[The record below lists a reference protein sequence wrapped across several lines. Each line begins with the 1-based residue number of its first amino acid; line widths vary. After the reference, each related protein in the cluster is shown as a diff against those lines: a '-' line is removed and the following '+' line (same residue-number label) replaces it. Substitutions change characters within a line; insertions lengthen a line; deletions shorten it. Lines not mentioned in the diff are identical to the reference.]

1 MQSLTNS
8 TGNKETIMALN
19 LDFKK
24 YDKCELLPKL
34 EMFLNDLSIR
44 KPNVKFVVTS
54 TRTDNGERRVR
65 AVDVYDGYEKV
76 GAICIEYNYSRT
88 GKSTDDIY
96 EVSSP
101 KIVKSRG
108 SQDTRATKH
117 YKKALKLATDL
128 FEKSPADVLAKQI
141 HGRVEEFIHSM
152 ARSAENQF
160 EHSFYNPLSAI
171 GMYIYKVKQEGPQ
184 PFPTEIEAKFGK
196 DWIQRADNYRIAQA
210 VEHKFANLKDGV
222 AIRIEIDGTINVVD
236 VATKSML
243 YEVKSTYDLP
253 PNYQEKITI
262 AKILEHRQPVEHI
275 GVRFDDGLH
284 DHPERAYFYLVG
296 GDTFTDC

>member
-1 MQSLTNS
+1 
-8 TGNKETIMALN
+8 MALN

-24 YDKCELLPKL
+24 YDKCDLLPKL
-34 EMFLNDLSIR
+34 EMFLNDLTIR
-44 KPNVKFVVTS
+44 KPNVKFVVS
-54 TRTDNGERRVR
+54 GTRNNNGERRVR
-65 AVDVYDGYEKV
+65 SVDVYDGYEKV
-76 GAICIEYNYSRT
+76 GAICIDQNYGRHSSD
-88 GKSTDDIY
+88 GEDIY

-141 HGRVEEFIHSM
+141 HGRVEDFVNSM

-160 EHSFYNPLSAI
+160 EHTFYNPLSDI

-184 PFPTEIEAKFGK
+184 PFPTDIEAKLGK
-196 DWIQRADNYRIAQA
+196 DWIQKADNYRIAKSVQD
-210 VEHKFANLKDGV
+210 KFNKYKDGV

-236 VATKSML
+236 IATVSML

-275 GVRFDDGLH
+275 GVRFDDGYS
-284 DHPERAYFYLVG
+284 DNPDRAYFYLVG

>member
-1 MQSLTNS
+1 MPSLTNS
-8 TGNKETIMALN
+8 TGKETIMALN

-34 EMFLNDLSIR
+34 EMFLNDLAIR
-44 KPNVKFVVTS
+44 KPNVKFVVAG
-54 TRTDNGERRVR
+54 TRNDNGERKVR
-65 AVDVYDGYEKV
+65 SVEVYDGYEKV
-76 GAICIEYNYSRT
+76 GAICIEQDYGRRNA
-88 GKSTDDIY
+88 GEDIY

-108 SQDTRATKH
+108 SADTRATKH

-141 HGRVEEFIHSM
+141 HGKVEDMVNSM
-152 ARSAENQF
+152 TRSAENQF
-160 EHSFYNPLSAI
+160 EHSFYNPLAEI
-171 GMYIYKVKQEGPQ
+171 GMYIYKVKKDGPQ
-184 PFPTEIEAKFGK
+184 PFPIEIEPKFSK
-196 DWIQRADNYRIAQA
+196 DWIDRADNYRIAKSLA
-210 VEHKFANLKDGV
+210 HKFNDLKDGV

-236 VATKSML
+236 IATTSML

-253 PNYQEKITI
+253 DNYQEKITI

-275 GVRFDDGLH
+275 GVRFEDSSS
-284 DHPERAYFYLVG
+284 DHPDKAYFYLVG

>member
-1 MQSLTNS
+1 
-8 TGNKETIMALN
+8 MALN

-34 EMFLNDLSIR
+34 EMFLNDLAIR
-44 KPNVKFVVTS
+44 KPNVKFVVAG
-54 TRTDNGERRVR
+54 TRNDNGERKVR
-65 AVDVYDGYEKV
+65 SVEVYDGYEKV
-76 GAICIEYNYSRT
+76 GAICIEQDYGRRNA
-88 GKSTDDIY
+88 GEDIY

-141 HGRVEEFIHSM
+141 HGKVEDMVNSM
-152 ARSAENQF
+152 TRSAENQF
-160 EHSFYNPLSAI
+160 EHSFYNPLAEI
-171 GMYIYKVKQEGPQ
+171 GMYIYKVKKDGPQ
-184 PFPTEIEAKFGK
+184 PFPIEIEPKFSK
-196 DWIQRADNYRIAQA
+196 DWVDRADNYRIAKSLS
-210 VEHKFANLKDGV
+210 HKFNDLKDGV

-236 VATKSML
+236 IATTSML

-253 PNYQEKITI
+253 DNYQEKITI

-275 GVRFDDGLH
+275 GVRFDDASS
-284 DHPERAYFYLVG
+284 DHPDKAYFYLVG

>member
-1 MQSLTNS
+1 
-8 TGNKETIMALN
+8 MALN

-34 EMFLNDLSIR
+34 EIFLNDLTIR
-44 KPNVKFVVTS
+44 KPNVKFVVS
-54 TRTDNGERRVR
+54 GTRSDNGLRKVR
-65 AVDVYDGYEKV
+65 SVEVYDGYEKV
-76 GAICIEYNYSRT
+76 GAIAVEQDYGRRNA
-88 GKSTDDIY
+88 GEDIY

-108 SQDTRATKH
+108 SADTRATKH
-117 YKKALKLATDL
+117 YKKALKLANDL

-141 HGRVEEFIHSM
+141 HGRVEEMINSM
-152 ARSAENQF
+152 MRSAENQF
-160 EHSFYNPLSAI
+160 EHTFYNPLAEI
-171 GMYIYKVKQEGPQ
+171 GMYIYKVKQDGPQ
-184 PFPTEIEAKFGK
+184 PFPTEIESKFSK
-196 DWIQRADNYRIAQA
+196 EWMDRADNYRIAKSIA
-210 VEHKFANLKDGV
+210 HKFNDLKDGV

-236 VATKSML
+236 IATTSML

-275 GVRFDDGLH
+275 GVRFDDSVR
-284 DHPERAYFYLVG
+284 DNPDIAYFYLVG
-296 GDTFTDC
+296 GDTFTNC

>member
-1 MQSLTNS
+1 
-8 TGNKETIMALN
+8 MALN

-34 EMFLNDLSIR
+34 EMFLNDLAIR
-44 KPNVKFVVTS
+44 KPNVKFVVAG
-54 TRTDNGERRVR
+54 TRNDNGERKVR
-65 AVDVYDGYEKV
+65 SVEVYDGYEKV
-76 GAICIEYNYSRT
+76 GAICIEQDYGRRNA
-88 GKSTDDIY
+88 GEDIY

-141 HGRVEEFIHSM
+141 HGKVEDMVNSM
-152 ARSAENQF
+152 TRSAENQF
-160 EHSFYNPLSAI
+160 EHSFYNPLAEI
-171 GMYIYKVKQEGPQ
+171 GMYIYKVKKDGPQ
-184 PFPTEIEAKFGK
+184 SFPIEIEPKFSK
-196 DWIQRADNYRIAQA
+196 DWMDRADNYRIAKSLA
-210 VEHKFANLKDGV
+210 HKFNDLKDGV

-236 VATKSML
+236 IATTSML

-253 PNYQEKITI
+253 DNYQEKITI

-275 GVRFDDGLH
+275 GVRFDDASS
-284 DHPERAYFYLVG
+284 DHPDRAYFYLVG